1 MCTWW
6 QICVSISFTW
16 FHIKQ
21 IKILKTLCRQTFP
34 EKNQGKQKPLTFL
47 KGEKTQLGTFFSP
60 NISGKNV
67 FWKEMCVL
75 ISSSLCVWMQDPPVR
90 QHVHV
95 FRRPWGDQ
103 TNLQSRRDGWR
114 RSGAAQ
120 PVDRRHRFLRGRI
133 PEFFQSK
140 CTDDCVLLLQGWAQS
155 WWESEYSC
163 TSSTHL
169 LMLSRVFKCKF
180 KWYTCCPAPYLYSLF
195 FSRLL
200 SWLCL
205 TLRAVLSWIRSMRTC
220 SVCITLR
227 RSSNSTPQWRNLV
240 AGEVFYLETFRT
252 HSLF

>member
-1 MCTWW
+1 
-6 QICVSISFTW
+6 
-16 FHIKQ
+16 
-21 IKILKTLCRQTFP
+21 
-34 EKNQGKQKPLTFL
+34 
-47 KGEKTQLGTFFSP
+47 
-60 NISGKNV
+60 
-67 FWKEMCVL
+67 
-75 ISSSLCVWMQDPPVR
+75 MQDPPVR

-133 PEFFQSK
+133 SEYFQSK
-140 CTDDCVLLLQGWAQS
+140 CTDDCVLLLRGWLS
-155 WWESEYSC
+155 HGESRSIHAHPVRIRWC
-163 TSSTHL
+163 WVVCSNVNSNG
-169 LMLSRVFKCKF
+169 
-180 KWYTCCPAPYLYSLF
+180 TCCPAPYLYYLYSLF

-205 TLRAVLSWIRSMRTC
+205 TLRGVLSWIRSMRTC

>member
-1 MCTWW
+1 M
-6 QICVSISFTW
+6 
-16 FHIKQ
+16 
-21 IKILKTLCRQTFP
+21 
-34 EKNQGKQKPLTFL
+34 FL
-47 KGEKTQLGTFFSP
+47 
-60 NISGKNV
+60 
-67 FWKEMCVL
+67 WKEMCVL

-133 PEFFQSK
+133 PEYFQSK
-140 CTDDCVLLLQGWAQS
+140 CTDDCVLLLRGWAQS